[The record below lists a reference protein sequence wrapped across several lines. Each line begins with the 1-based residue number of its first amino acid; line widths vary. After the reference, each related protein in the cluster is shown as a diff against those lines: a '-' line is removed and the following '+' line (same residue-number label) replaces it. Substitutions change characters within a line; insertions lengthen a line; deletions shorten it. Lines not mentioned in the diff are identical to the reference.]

1 MRNIRRL
8 LNKKGWT
15 GAEVGRA
22 LMANLV
28 HDVEM
33 LGKPHEPLFSQED
46 LERME
51 SSLKTQAELTAYGVF
66 VSIYTSTVDNF
77 NRGLGMHQ
85 QLLNGYFQRLYQYE
99 TASCVDKLERSME
112 EYPVIMTREQYERVV
127 GEVEGT
133 KRGYTVNFRDL
144 IFDTLDFY
152 KGEAPSSIPE
162 RIRQALENTKTEP
175 ATNKRILSHY
185 NEDTGNG
192 YYSLQDGRRSD
203 EMSEDEWHKAIG
215 IECLETNR
223 LISDGEPEGVRKAI
237 EGFNKEALRYAQKL
251 LFEGAGAIRAAC
263 REKGLPAHEELSDDE
278 IIQAMDDVLE
288 GRTLMEASKT
298 FTRLTG
304 MGYHREEKQT
314 VWHDYDTVPE
324 GLTKYD
330 ILVDEEVMLRY
341 SAGFADDDTNERQ
354 QFKEFRQDY
363 PELYQA
369 LKEDVEAHL
378 EKARGLKG
386 NQYGKPISTWGEL
399 EDLKVPAYVGRCSV
413 VNQDIMDIYYG
424 DDTPENY
431 RARQRIW
438 RKGIAVLTPPTGP
451 TVLSVEWDVDKH
463 GDFIE
468 PNPLK
473 ESVTLD
479 EQAEIA
485 SPTQRV
491 RMGIIEEAFR
501 YIFAFNA
508 LIDILGRIY
517 GIEGMDKL
525 KNETE
530 TKEEKIDALNRM
542 IYMLHASAYGSPSEK
557 RRKRGIIRDLLQPVK
572 TEELKPTE
580 GAISNVE
587 NKIASLGLSE
597 TARIELKDF
606 DKFIAELMGKGER

>member
-1 MRNIRRL
+1 MRDIKRL

-15 GAEVGRA
+15 GAEVGKA

-28 HDVEM
+28 HDVKM

-51 SSLKTQAELTAYGVF
+51 NSLTSQKEYTAYGV
-66 VSIYTSTVDNF
+66 YTSIHREMVDNF
-77 NRGLGMHQ
+77 NRGQGIHQ
-85 QLLNGYFQRLYQYE
+85 QFYNGYHQHLLEIMLVIE
-99 TASCVDKLERSME
+99 TDTAERAME

-203 EMSEDEWHKAIG
+203 EMSDDEWRKAYVT
-215 IECLETNR
+215 ECLESNR
-223 LISDGEPEGVRKAI
+223 LISDGEPEGEYQAF
-237 EGFNKEALRYAQKL
+237 EDFNKEAREYAQKL

-278 IIQAMDDVLE
+278 LIQALDDVLDD
-288 GRTLMEASKT
+288 RKITEASETILKLIGE
-298 FTRLTG
+298 RRRG
-304 MGYHREEKQT
+304 KAA
-314 VWHDYDTVPE
+314 VWHEYDTVPE

-330 ILVDEEVMLRY
+330 ILVDGDVMLRY
-341 SAGFADDDTNERQ
+341 SGRLANDDTNERQ

-369 LKEDVEAHL
+369 LKEDVEAYV

-399 EDLKVPAYVGRCSV
+399 EDLKVPAYVGRSSV
-413 VNQDIMDIYYG
+413 IDEEIISIYC
-424 DDTPENY
+424 DDSTTKGLRDRE
-431 RARQRIW
+431 RIW
-438 RKGIAVLTPPTGP
+438 RKGIAILNSPKEYQV
-451 TVLSVEWDVDKH
+451 DVDRD
-463 GDFIE
+463 GNYIE
-468 PNPLK
+468 PDPLK
-473 ESVTLD
+473 GFLTLD
-479 EQAEIA
+479 KQAEGRKGEVLHHIR
-485 SPTQRV
+485 T
-491 RMGIIEEAFR
+491 
-501 YIFAFNA
+501 A
-508 LIDILGRIY
+508 LIEPSLRHLYAYNTFLDIVGKTYDIDDIKYLGQ
-517 GIEGMDKL
+517 
-525 KNETE
+525 ETE
-530 TKEEKIDALNRM
+530 IKEKEINFMNQM
-542 IYMLHASAYGSPSEK
+542 IYHFHASVYGSPSEK
-557 RRKRGIIRDLLQPVK
+557 RRKRGIIRDLFQPIK
-572 TEELKPTE
+572 TEDLKPTE
-580 GAISNVE
+580 ADISNVE

-606 DKFIAELMGKGER
+606 DKFIDELMGKGGR